1 MFEMHVKLLN
11 QVEVFG
17 LEKVKFMLLYF
28 ELLNDRP
35 CFGRGGVAVGGGGG
49 DGYISIHH
57 NKSVLKVIQL

>member
-17 LEKVKFMLLYF
+17 LEKVKCMLLYF

-35 CFGRGGVAVGGGGG
+35 CFGKGGGCGGGGG
-49 DGYISIHH
+49 VMDI
-57 NKSVLKVIQL
+57 

>member
-35 CFGRGGVAVGGGGG
+35 CFGRGGGWRWEGGGVM
-49 DGYISIHH
+49 DI
-57 NKSVLKVIQL
+57 

>member
-17 LEKVKFMLLYF
+17 LEKVKCMLLYF

-35 CFGRGGVAVGGGGG
+35 CLGGGGG
-49 DGYISIHH
+49 GGGWG
-57 NKSVLKVIQL
+57 

>member
-17 LEKVKFMLLYF
+17 LEKVKCMLLYF

-35 CFGRGGVAVGGGGG
+35 CFGRGGG